1 MLRVIFD
8 IKVQLRTYSDPQTGL
23 LGPLRPARPKHKSTR
38 TLKKGRTITTMQKS
52 EAPREETDGEALTPQ
67 VCTGRWSKSD
77 CVLMFAY
84 VKIFGDVLR

>member
-23 LGPLRPARPKHKSTR
+23 RGPLRDQ
-38 TLKKGRTITTMQKS
+38 LGLLQQCTITTMQKS
-52 EAPREETDGEALTPQ
+52 EAPREETDGKALTPQ

-84 VKIFGDVLR
+84 VKIFGEVLR

>member
-1 MLRVIFD
+1 
-8 IKVQLRTYSDPQTGL
+8 
-23 LGPLRPARPKHKSTR
+23 
-38 TLKKGRTITTMQKS
+38 MQKS

-84 VKIFGDVLR
+84 VKIFGEVLR